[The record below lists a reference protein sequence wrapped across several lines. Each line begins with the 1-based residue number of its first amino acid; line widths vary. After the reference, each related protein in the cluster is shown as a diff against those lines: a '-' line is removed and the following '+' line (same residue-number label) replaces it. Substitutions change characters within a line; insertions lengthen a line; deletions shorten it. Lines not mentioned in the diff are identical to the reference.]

1 MTKSFNSKQLVA
13 TLAISTKVY
22 DAALPSI
29 ELADNLSVSILAKLL
44 PLGISDKTTARPFV
58 VYYVAEKTK
67 TMPYEGQRGITFG
80 YGTNEERRVTRIL
93 SKMFDDTA
101 APKPKA
107 KSADK
112 ADEVAKLVAKYE
124 ALTAAQK
131 RRFLASI

>member
-1 MTKSFNSKQLVA
+1 MTKSFNSTQLIN
-13 TLAISTKVY
+13 TLAISRKVY
-22 DAALPSI
+22 DAAMPSI
-29 ELADNLSVSILAKLL
+29 QLADNMSVSILEKLL

-58 VYYVAEKTK
+58 VYYVAEKSGA
-67 TMPYEGQRGITFG
+67 MPYEGQRGITFG

-107 KSADK
+107 KSVNK
-112 ADEVAKLVAKYE
+112 ADDVAKLVAKYE
-124 ALTAAQK
+124 TLTAAQK

>member
-1 MTKSFNSKQLVA
+1 MTKSFNAKNLVN

-22 DAALPSI
+22 EAALPSI
-29 ELADNLSVSILAKLL
+29 QLADSLSVSILEKLL
-44 PLGISDKTTARPFV
+44 PLGICDKTTARPFV
-58 VYYVAEKTK
+58 VYYVAEKTN

-80 YGTNEERRVTRIL
+80 YGTTEERRVTRIL
-93 SKMFDDTA
+93 SKMFDDTV

-107 KSADK
+107 KTANK
-112 ADEVAKLVAKYE
+112 ADDVAKLVAKYE

>member
-1 MTKSFNSKQLVA
+1 MTKSFNAKNLVN

-22 DAALPSI
+22 EAALPSI
-29 ELADNLSVSILAKLL
+29 QLADGLSVSILEKLL
-44 PLGISDKTTARPFV
+44 PLGICDKATARPFV

-80 YGTNEERRVTRIL
+80 YGTNEERQVTRIL

-107 KSADK
+107 KSSNKTDK
-112 ADEVAKLVAKYE
+112 VAALVKKYGE
-124 ALTAAQK
+124 LTAAEK
-131 RRFLASI
+131 RRFLANI

>member
-1 MTKSFNSKQLVA
+1 MKKFNA
-13 TLAISTKVY
+13 TSLFNYLAISRKVY
-22 DAALPSI
+22 EAALPSI
-29 ELADNLSVSILAKLL
+29 QLTDNLSVSILEKLL

-58 VYYVAEKTK
+58 VYYVAEKTN

-107 KSADK
+107 NAVNKTDP
-112 ADEVAKLVAKYE
+112 VAKLVKGYGE
-124 ALTAAQK
+124 LTAAQK